1 MPKLSNPVDTERAG
15 GTRAAAR
22 RRLLILGGTGEA
34 AALAEALSGHERI
47 EPITSLAGR
56 TEAPNRPPGTVRI
69 GGFGGLQGLLDYI
82 RDESID
88 LVVDATHPF
97 AQQITRNATIA
108 CWSAEVPLL
117 RLERPAWDPHP
128 DDVWYEVGTLADAA
142 ATVPKLGARAF
153 LTVGAG
159 ELLPFAG
166 LPQVWFLVRLIEAPK
181 ERLPLANYEVVLGR
195 GPFSAAKELRLL
207 ERHGIDV
214 VVAKNSG
221 GDATYGK
228 IAAARALGLPVIL
241 LRRPTLPPA
250 ERPETVVSTVEAA
263 LAWIEAQLTP

>member
-1 MPKLSNPVDTERAG
+1 
-15 GTRAAAR
+15 
-22 RRLLILGGTGEA
+22 
-34 AALAEALSGHERI
+34 
-47 EPITSLAGR
+47 
-56 TEAPNRPPGTVRI
+56 VRV

-241 LRRPTLPPA
+241 LRRLDRGATGLTRSRCGDTGHHPQGSFTEVRLSIAPPSGAKGPRRRVLSDSARHPRRARTPTGRAARANCP
-250 ERPETVVSTVEAA
+250 A
-263 LAWIEAQLTP
+263 LASSSPSPGWPDRSRSRK